1 MSLRSYLKQ
10 MEKKGKILHV
20 KDKAFTRFEVPFI
33 MKKCDNKGLIL
44 LFEESKNY
52 RTKVV
57 ATVWATRKRICEAQ
71 HKPE

>member
-44 LFEESKNY
+44 LFEESNY

-57 ATVWATRKRICEAQ
+57 ATVCATRKRICEAQ